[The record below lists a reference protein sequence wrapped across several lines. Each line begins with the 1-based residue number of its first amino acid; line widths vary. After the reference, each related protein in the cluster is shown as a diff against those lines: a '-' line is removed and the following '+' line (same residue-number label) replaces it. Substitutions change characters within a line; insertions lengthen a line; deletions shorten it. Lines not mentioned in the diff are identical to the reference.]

1 MNLRDVDLN
10 LLVVFDAL
18 LRTGSVTRAAQVLG
32 MSQPATSFALSKLR
46 KIFGDPLFVRTGTGI
61 CPTPYA
67 ERLAAPLDRILDS
80 IRFDLLRQQDFD
92 PATAQR
98 SITLAMHDIGELVFL
113 PPIMER
119 VAAVAPGIEIRT
131 VNLPVPELEP
141 ALRSGEVDLV
151 VGYFPELQSAALFQQ
166 RLFAHSFVCLVRRD
180 HSEIGD
186 EMTRKQFAEGRHAV
200 VHADGSLD
208 DTLEAELREMGLA
221 RRVVL
226 RVQHYL
232 ALPAVLSRSD
242 LIVTVPYAI
251 GLSLARMGD
260 LKVVRP
266 PFNARPRIV
275 RQHWHSRFKHDP
287 ANRWIRGIIADLF
300 VKKSRSDRTKE
311 QSLGK
316 QSS

>member
-1 MNLRDVDLN
+1 MNLREVDLN

-18 LRTGSVTRAAQVLG
+18 LRTRSVTRAAQVLG

-46 KIFGDPLFVRTGTGI
+46 KMLGDPLFVRTASGI

-67 ERLAAPLDRILDS
+67 ERLAKPLDAILDS
-80 IRFDLLRQQDFD
+80 IRFELLRQQEFD

-98 SITLAMHDIGELVFL
+98 SITLAMHDIGELAFL
-113 PPIMER
+113 PSIIER
-119 VAAVAPGIEIRT
+119 VGSLAPGIEIRT
-131 VNLPVPELEP
+131 VSLPVPELEP
-141 ALRSGEVDLV
+141 ALRSGEIDLV
-151 VGYFPELQSAALFQQ
+151 IGYFPGLQSAALFQQ
-166 RLFAHSFVCLVRRD
+166 RLFAHSFVCLVSRD
-180 HSEIGD
+180 HPTIGAD
-186 EMTRKQFAEGRHAV
+186 MTRKQFAEGRHAV

-208 DTLEAELREMGLA
+208 DTLETELREMGLA

-251 GLSLARMGD
+251 GVSLARMDD
-260 LKVVRP
+260 LKLVRP
-266 PFNARPRIV
+266 PFTARPRIV

-287 ANRWIRGIIADLF
+287 ANRWIRGIIAELF
-300 VKKSRSDRTKE
+300 VEKARD
-311 QSLGK
+311 
-316 QSS
+316 